1 MTLQS
6 RFLISITII
15 FCLTGFFSWVSMKVL
30 AEDIISNWVEIYAEK
45 QLRYDKVRTLLP
57 LIQEVE
63 LSKEFAEID
72 SIQNW
77 ANDPDNQE
85 LKETALGD
93 AEEYRTR
100 FSDNSFFIALK
111 KNNNYYYRDDEAE
124 KLGMDSYRYTLDP
137 SKSED
142 AWFYSIMKINLS
154 VHLNVNPDVEL
165 GVVKLWSDVLIRKG
179 NEILGVVGTGLDLSD
194 FLDQMVEKQD
204 IYSAIFFTNYEGSI
218 QLHQE
223 EELIDYASITKQ
235 SEDKKLIFQ
244 ILDDEGSKTQ
254 LINTFKLAKE
264 NPNSVKTA
272 VVYKNGIRELA
283 SVIYIPEID
292 WFQVNFIDVDYFLP
306 WTEFSSLFF
315 VFIISLVIALIVIY
329 LLIKLIVTNPIK
341 ELDNSVCAL
350 KRNEIL
356 VPEINKR
363 AGLEIKNLVSHYKE
377 MSDSILEYQNELEKK
392 VEERTKALSLLSQLD
407 PLTSLYN
414 RRGIELYINEYM
426 RQWNESK
433 QAFSIINIDI
443 NDFKMVNDKYGHSI
457 GDEVLKKIA
466 SYLKNTLL
474 GKGEVS
480 RWGGDE
486 FIITIKHLDSHTFS
500 ALLDQLI
507 SDSRSLSVEL
517 DSQELFITFSV
528 GCTSVKENDTIESML
543 NRADKDMYS
552 MKFSDN

>member
-1 MTLQS
+1 
-6 RFLISITII
+6 
-15 FCLTGFFSWVSMKVL
+15 MKVL

-72 SIQNW
+72 SIKNW
-77 ANDPDNQE
+77 ANDPNNQE
-85 LKETALGD
+85 LKEAALRDG
-93 AEEYRTR
+93 EEFRTR
-100 FSDNSFFIALK
+100 FSDNSFFIALN
-111 KNNNYYYRDDEAE
+111 KNNNYYYHDDEVK
-124 KLGMDSYRYTLDP
+124 KLGIDSYRYTLDP
-137 SKSED
+137 NKPED

-179 NEILGVVGTGLDLSD
+179 NEILGVVGTGLDLSN

-223 EELIDYASITKQ
+223 EALIDYASITKQ

-244 ILDDEGSKTQ
+244 ILDDEGSKAKLRNVFQ
-254 LINTFKLAKE
+254 LAKE
-264 NPNSVKTA
+264 TPNSVKTA
-272 VVYKNGIRELA
+272 IVYKNDIRELA

-306 WTEFSSLFF
+306 WTEFFSLFF
-315 VFIISLVIALIVIY
+315 VFLISLIIALIVTY
-329 LLIKLIVTNPIK
+329 LMIKLIVTKPIK
-341 ELDNSVCAL
+341 ELDDSVCAL
-350 KRNEIL
+350 KRNKIL
-356 VPEINKR
+356 EPKINKR

-377 MSDSILEYQNELEKK
+377 MSDSILEYQNKLEEK

-414 RRGIELYINEYM
+414 RRGIELYLNEYM
-426 RQWNESK
+426 RQWNVSK

-443 NDFKMVNDKYGHSI
+443 NDFKLVNDKYGHFV
-457 GDEVLKKIA
+457 GDEVLKEIA
-466 SYLKNTLL
+466 NYLKSTLL

-486 FIITIKHLDSHTFS
+486 FIITIKHLESHTFS
-500 ALLDQLI
+500 SLLDQLI
-507 SDSRSLSVEL
+507 NDSRSLIL
-517 DSQELFITFSV
+517 KLKNQELVITFSV
-528 GCTSVKENDTIESML
+528 GCTSIKENDTIESML

>member
-15 FCLTGFFSWVSMKVL
+15 FSLTGFFSWVSMKVL

-72 SIQNW
+72 SIKNW

-93 AEEYRTR
+93 AEEFRTR

-124 KLGMDSYRYTLDP
+124 KSGMDSYRYTLDP
-137 SKSED
+137 SKSEN

-223 EELIDYASITKQ
+223 EALIDYASITKQ

-254 LINTFKLAKE
+254 LRNSFQLAKGS
-264 NPNSVKTA
+264 PNSVKTA
-272 VVYKNGIRELA
+272 VFYKNGIRELA

-315 VFIISLVIALIVIY
+315 VFLISLIIALIVIY

-341 ELDNSVCAL
+341 ELDNSICAL

-377 MSDSILEYQNELEKK
+377 MSDSILEYQSELEKK

-426 RQWNESK
+426 RQWDESK

-443 NDFKMVNDKYGHSI
+443 NDFKIVNDKYGHSI

-500 ALLDQLI
+500 GLLDQLI

-517 DSQELFITFSV
+517 NSQELFITFSV